1 MKYKNG
7 GKKVGVY
14 LAKDNYEEIDK
25 LCKINKRT
33 QSEMINIVLS
43 SILGTELWFDAERIN

>member
-43 SILGTELWFDAERIN
+43 SILGTEL